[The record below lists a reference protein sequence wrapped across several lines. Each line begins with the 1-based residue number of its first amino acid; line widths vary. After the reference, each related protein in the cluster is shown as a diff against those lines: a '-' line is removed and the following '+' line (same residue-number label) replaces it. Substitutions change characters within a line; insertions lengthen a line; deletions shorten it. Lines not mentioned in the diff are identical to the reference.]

1 MSKTKK
7 TICFDIDGVICT
19 QVKNGK
25 YEKAIPL
32 KKSINLINKLYKK
45 KYKIILFT
53 SRYMGRTNGNLKL
66 VNKIGYKFTY
76 KQLKNW
82 NLKFHKLI
90 MGKPSYD
97 IIVDDKSYNFSN
109 NWVKNFEKNIT

>member
-1 MSKTKK
+1 MSKTK

-45 KYKIILFT
+45 
-53 SRYMGRTNGNLKL
+53 
-66 VNKIGYKFTY
+66 V
-76 KQLKNW
+76 
-82 NLKFHKLI
+82 
-90 MGKPSYD
+90 
-97 IIVDDKSYNFSN
+97 
-109 NWVKNFEKNIT
+109 